1 MYVCALAVVV
11 DRVKVFGYTA
21 WSLVDGFEWN
31 SGYSIRRGLFYID
44 FDRPERTR
52 VPKST
57 AQYYRQIVKDNGFP
71 DDGTEQD
78 IEGHFPCNFQ
88 FGVADFVLQVRDYR
102 KKHNFFSVPHLS
114 FCHIGH
120 YHIFFYHLYYAH
132 FLGFI
137 QLIQTVKNGGTA
149 PSGCPNRWY
158 TFKLMVQLLM
168 CCPDTQL
175 VVHL

>member
-1 MYVCALAVVV
+1 MYVRVLAVVV
-11 DRVKVFGYTA
+11 DHVKVFGYTA

-71 DDGTEQD
+71 DDETEQD

-88 FGVADFVLQVRDYR
+88 FGVADFVLQVRDYT
-102 KKHNFFSVPHLS
+102 KNTIFSVW
-114 FCHIGH
+114 HILVFATTT
-120 YHIFFYHLYYAH
+120 YFFIICIMPISWGLY
-132 FLGFI
+132 
-137 QLIQTVKNGGTA
+137 
-149 PSGCPNRWY
+149 S
-158 TFKLMVQLLM
+158 
-168 CCPDTQL
+168 
-175 VVHL
+175 